1 MNVEDIEK
9 QVQELKQFLD
19 NLIVNTVTRAHKQV
33 NNLKKR
39 NTQLEQYQDEV
50 CKLLNVD
57 NIGNAIKRLKSLT
70 NATIL
75 PPEFQQEPAIWLTG
89 SEDFPR
95 LDYHKAKLYYN
106 KVLPLI
112 KSVYNKIIDTESDS
126 IAREETLTAFRECYE
141 RSAPDT
147 FQVSCINYLFDTD
160 IVVESKRHIVNNRNN
175 DPLSSELMT
184 CLDELNN
191 IDYGTKKHF

>member
-1 MNVEDIEK
+1 MTAKFRKYLDGVDAILT
-9 QVQELKQFLD
+9 QLGVD
-19 NLIVNTVTRAHKQV
+19 NLTNALRMIKSNMAKNKQY
-33 NNLKKR
+33 
-39 NTQLEQYQDEV
+39 EQYQEEV

-75 PPEFQQEPAIWLTG
+75 PPVFQQEPAVWLTG